1 MEWRFKER
9 ELELIKDASTQGYAA
24 PGPAIKTLVLK
35 FLDTRAS
42 ANGDLGG

>member
-24 PGPAIKTLVLK
+24 PRPAIKTLVLK
-35 FLDTRAS
+35 FPDTGVG
-42 ANGDLGG
+42 ANGVLGG